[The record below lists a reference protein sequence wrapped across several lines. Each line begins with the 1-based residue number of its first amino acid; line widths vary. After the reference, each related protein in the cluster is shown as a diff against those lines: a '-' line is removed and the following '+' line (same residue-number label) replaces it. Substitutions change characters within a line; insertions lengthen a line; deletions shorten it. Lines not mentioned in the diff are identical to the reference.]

1 MLLVKGVFEIYF
13 EFSIILFFLMK
24 LKMVCP
30 IGFEPMAYGLEIR
43 CSILL
48 SYGHIINDIVIII
61 INEYNSFYNNLKKI
75 AKKI

>member
-1 MLLVKGVFEIYF
+1 
-13 EFSIILFFLMK
+13 MK

-61 INEYNSFYNNLKKI
+61 INEYNSLYNNLKKI